1 MDISPYGQ
9 FVDLPGLG
17 PRQAFGA
24 AEKYRFTNQK
34 IKYIG
39 FTLEVFLF
47 SHLLTFENKKLN
59 VVYSTMYSQLKVKTY
74 L

>member
-1 MDISPYGQ
+1 MDISPYGK
-9 FVDLPGLG
+9 FVDSPGLG

-39 FTLEVFLF
+39 FTLEFFLF

-59 VVYSTMYSQLKVKTY
+59 VVHSQLKVKTC